1 MWHVTNYAQQEETY
15 GKIITDSSGPI
26 QLFIIIFIII
36 IIWSVGS
43 IQSLEAIAW

>member
-1 MWHVTNYAQQEETY
+1 MAPLMWHVTNYAQQEVTY

-26 QLFIIIFIII
+26 QLFIIIIIII

-43 IQSLEAIAW
+43 I